1 MLPDGYKRKE
11 FSMKRI
17 SIILLA
23 GLLLIFVLAGCGK
36 SEKPEADKSSA
47 TTETTTQTAPATTDT
62 AMATDSATTV
72 DTTGGTGADTTGHS
86 GH

>member
-1 MLPDGYKRKE
+1 
-11 FSMKRI
+11 MKRI

-23 GLLLIFVLAGCGK
+23 GSLLVFVLAGCGK
-36 SEKPEADKSSA
+36 SEKPEADKSPA

-62 AMATDSATTV
+62 AMATDSAVTV
-72 DTTGGTGADTTGHS
+72 DSTGVTGAGATGHS